1 MRKYTINYT
10 DLVFNALLDVLKRT
24 NRRTIDEKDISD
36 FEKILSEISRI
47 NNIDLDIRYPSSYD
61 DYKNIIAHY
70 AYMYENNILNVT
82 YTLYPW
88 INREELEEKI
98 RYSIFVSMEPVYGVT
113 RERLK
118 SSRTIDEQT
127 QLNEISTIVN
137 NQCLGTTKPPIS
149 KLDIKKKN
157 RKNKIS

>member
-1 MRKYTINYT
+1 MKKYTINYT

-36 FEKILSEISRI
+36 FEKILSEISRT
-47 NNIDLDIRYPSSYD
+47 NNIDLGIRYPSSYD

-70 AYMYENNILNVT
+70 AYMNENNILKVT

-88 INREELEEKI
+88 INSEQLEEKM
-98 RYSIFVSMEPVYGVT
+98 RYSIFVSMEPVYEVT

-118 SSRTIDEQT
+118 SSRTIDEQI

-137 NQCLGTTKPPIS
+137 NYCLGTTKSSVS
-149 KLDIKKKN
+149 KLDIK
-157 RKNKIS
+157 RKTGKIK

>member
-1 MRKYTINYT
+1 MKKYTINYT

-36 FEKILSEISRI
+36 FEKILSEISRT
-47 NNIDLDIRYPSSYD
+47 NNIDLGIRYPSSYD

-70 AYMYENNILNVT
+70 AYMDENNILNVT

-88 INREELEEKI
+88 INSEELEEKM
-98 RYSIFVSMEPVYGVT
+98 RYSIFVSMEPVYEVT

-118 SSRTIDEQT
+118 SSRTIDEQI
-127 QLNEISTIVN
+127 QLNEISAIVCN
-137 NQCLGTTKPPIS
+137 HCLSTTKSSVS
-149 KLDIKKKN
+149 KLDIK
-157 RKNKIS
+157 RKTGKIK

>member
-1 MRKYTINYT
+1 M
-10 DLVFNALLDVLKRT
+10 FNALLDVLKRT

-36 FEKILSEISRI
+36 FEKILSEISRT
-47 NNIDLDIRYPSSYD
+47 NNIELGIRYPSSYY

-70 AYMYENNILNVT
+70 AYMDENNILNVT

-88 INREELEEKI
+88 INSEELEEKI
-98 RYSIFVSMEPVYGVT
+98 RYSIFVSMEPIYEVT
-113 RERLK
+113 REELK

>member
-1 MRKYTINYT
+1 MIKYTINYT

-47 NNIDLDIRYPSSYD
+47 NNIDLGIRYQSSYD

-70 AYMYENNILNVT
+70 AYMDENNILNVT

-88 INREELEEKI
+88 INSEELEEKI
-98 RYSIFVSMEPVYGVT
+98 RYSIFVSMEPVYEVT

-127 QLNEISTIVN
+127 KLNEISTIVN

>member
-1 MRKYTINYT
+1 
-10 DLVFNALLDVLKRT
+10 
-24 NRRTIDEKDISD
+24 
-36 FEKILSEISRI
+36 
-47 NNIDLDIRYPSSYD
+47 
-61 DYKNIIAHY
+61 
-70 AYMYENNILNVT
+70 
-82 YTLYPW
+82 
-88 INREELEEKI
+88 
-98 RYSIFVSMEPVYGVT
+98 MEPVYEVT